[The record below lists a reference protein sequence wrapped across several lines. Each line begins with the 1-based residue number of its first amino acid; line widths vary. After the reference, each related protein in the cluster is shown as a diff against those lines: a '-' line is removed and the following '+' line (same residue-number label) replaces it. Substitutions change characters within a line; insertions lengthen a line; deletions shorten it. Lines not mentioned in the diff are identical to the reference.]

1 MVKRGMVLSLFF
13 ACAFGLC
20 ACSSEQVSISEADE
34 QKVVNYASNVLV
46 EHDVNHET
54 TTRSFSEKELNR
66 IVKLD
71 LLAAVEK
78 AGINEEPTEETEAS
92 DENTES
98 SSGSQREGK
107 QDTEEPSKTIA
118 EALGLTDF
126 DISFTGYDVVEQYPE
141 EESQTVGTFVIS
153 PGSSEDKLLVLHFNV
168 FNAGADKA
176 VCDILNIRPQ
186 FRLVL
191 NDKKHSFLNT
201 LLLNDLTIF
210 DSEIEA
216 GASDEAVLI
225 AEISNEKA
233 ESIDSIGMIV
243 KINGENIKV
252 SLE

>member
-1 MVKRGMVLSLFF
+1 MVKRGMMLLMLLT
-13 ACAFGLC
+13 CALGLC
-20 ACSSEQVSISEADE
+20 ACSSEQVSISEENE
-34 QKVVNYASNVLV
+34 QKVVDYASNVLV
-46 EHDVNHET
+46 EHDANHEAT
-54 TTRSFSEKELNR
+54 IRSFSEKELNR

-78 AGINEEPTEETEAS
+78 AGLNEEPTEEAEAS
-92 DENTES
+92 DENTDG
-98 SSGSQREGK
+98 SSGSSGEGS
-107 QDTEEPSKTIA
+107 QDSEEPSKTIA
-118 EALGLTDF
+118 EALSLNDF
-126 DISFTGYDVVEQYPE
+126 DISFTGYDVVDQYPE
-141 EESQTVGTFVIS
+141 EANQDIGTFIIS

-233 ESIDSIGMIV
+233 ENISSIGMIV
-243 KINGENIKV
+243 KTNGENIKV